1 MKGLGKHF
9 AVDEIQR
16 SEQEAC
22 PDQRPGGERS
32 FEGEM
37 TTPRNS
43 MSGAF
48 PADPTKGP
56 MATQPVQRIIPK
68 RMPSTVGPMQRF
80 FMTESK
86 ALGAAQIMNGL
97 FHIALG
103 SLLMIHMNVYAPI
116 CVTVWYP
123 LWGGIMVKGKM
134 IMNSL
139 SLFAAI
145 SGIILL
151 IMDIFN
157 ITISHFFKME
167 SLNFI
172 KASTP
177 YVNIYN
183 CEPANSPS
191 KEYCYSIRS
200 VFLSIFAV
208 MLVFT
213 FFQKLVTAG
222 TVENE
227 WKKLCSRPKAN
238 VVVLLSAE
246 EKKEQAIEIKE
257 EGVELTEISSQPK
270 NEEDIEIIPVQE
282 EEEEE
287 ETEIHFPEPP
297 QDQESSPVENESAP

>member
-1 MKGLGKHF
+1 
-9 AVDEIQR
+9 
-16 SEQEAC
+16 
-22 PDQRPGGERS
+22 
-32 FEGEM
+32 M

-103 SLLMIHMNVYAPI
+103 SLLIIHMNVYAPI

-123 LWGGIMVKGKM
+123 LWGGIMYIISGSLLAAVETNSRKSLVKGKM

-177 YVNIYN
+177 YVDIYN